1 MSLPVLVSSIKA
13 MLLTKGAE
21 GWDLVAVTQ
30 AESGYTFFFKRPGV
44 TWTH

>member
-1 MSLPVLVSSIKA
+1 

-30 AESGYTFFFKRPGV
+30 AELGYTFFFKRPAA